1 MEIPEL
7 IGQAM
12 FTTIQA
18 ASGESL
24 SQAIALGIVG
34 VERDEL
40 GRLGDVTGVEKCAA
54 EPVCRSALERWSC
67 PLAERVAVRLPAE
80 AELPCC
86 FDEVDDEVVP
96 FVWLE
101 PVEPAAFNDL
111 GGKPFDIID
120 VVQRPRSA

>member
-1 MEIPEL
+1 LETPQL

-12 FTTIQA
+12 FTVVQA
-18 ASGESL
+18 ASGESR
-24 SQAIALGIVG
+24 SQFVVLGI

-40 GRLGDVTGVEKCAA
+40 GRLGDVTGVEERAA
-54 EPVCRSALERWSC
+54 KPVSRSALERWSC

-80 AELPCC
+80 AKLPCC
-86 FDEVDDEVVP
+86 FNEVGEEVVS

-101 PVEPAAFNDL
+101 PVEAAAFDDL
-111 GGKPFDIID
+111 RGKPFDVIH